1 VKSHAAVAAFL
12 SATFAVAAAR
22 ADAATMFGQGA
33 RSAGV
38 ARADTA
44 GGGATDAPRVNA
56 ALAAEPGTRARI
68 GYGYA
73 ALGLDFN
80 GRDLGVAHVS
90 GVELAVQGG
99 GRVSKLVT
107 IGAALAIHLPDPY
120 LAAIA
125 FRPATEPQFVLYE
138 APLQRTTVDFAAAVR
153 VGPVAIGGGVAAGL
167 GVGGAGTAFTLGQ
180 DGGGTFADAGLDVA
194 LPYRFAPLFG
204 ARVELGRAVLAA
216 SIRGSTAIDLRLDN
230 AVAIRLNDNPLNG
243 TTTVRVRGSAAYDP
257 ATIDV
262 GARVALGG
270 GLSLLGA
277 IEYAVYSASP
287 APIAEVSIDVHLG
300 TTPGL
305 RAARVFA
312 PGFHDTVSPRVGAE
326 LRRPS
331 ADDAAWRWAVRAGYA
346 RVPSPVPDQQGFT
359 TFLDSTRHEIAIGG
373 GYHLGRLA
381 GVDLAIEVAAQVH
394 VLTARAEEKPSASLP
409 YAQLESSGTIVHG
422 AATLEA
428 AWR

>member
-1 VKSHAAVAAFL
+1 VKSHAGFAGFFAAIFVV
-12 SATFAVAAAR
+12 SGAR
-22 ADAATMFGQGA
+22 ADAAAVFGQGA

-44 GGGATDAPRVNA
+44 GGGAADAPRVNA
-56 ALAAEPGTRARI
+56 ALAAEPGARARI

-90 GVELAVQGG
+90 GVDLALQGG
-99 GRVSKLVT
+99 GRVSREVT
-107 IGAALAIHLPDPY
+107 IGAALAVHLPDPY

-138 APLQRTTVDFAAAVR
+138 APLRRTTVDFVAALR

-204 ARVELGRAVLAA
+204 LRVALGRAVLAA
-216 SIRGSTAIDLRLDN
+216 SVRGSTAIDLRLDN

-243 TTTVRVRGSAAYDP
+243 TTAVRVRGSAGYDP
-257 ATIDV
+257 TTIDI
-262 GARVALGG
+262 GARVAVGG

-277 IEYAVYSASP
+277 IEYAAYSA
-287 APIAEVSIDVHLG
+287 APPPSADVGIDVHLG

-305 RAARVFA
+305 RPAFVFA

-331 ADDAAWRWAVRAGYA
+331 ADDVAWRWAVRAGYA
-346 RVPSPVPDQQGFT
+346 RAPSPVPDQLGFT
-359 TFLDSTRHEIAIGG
+359 TFLDSTRHEVAIGG
-373 GYHLGRLA
+373 GYHVGRVA
-381 GVDLAIEVAAQVH
+381 GVDLAVEIAAQLH

-409 YAQLESSGTIVHG
+409 YARFESSGMIVDG

>member
-1 VKSHAAVAAFL
+1 MKIHVALAGVFSL
-12 SATFAVAAAR
+12 GLTSGVAR
-22 ADAATMFGQGA
+22 ADAAAVFGQGA

-44 GGGATDAPRVNA
+44 GGGAADAPRVNA
-56 ALAAEPGTRARI
+56 ALAAEPGTRVRL

-73 ALGLDFN
+73 SLGLDFN

-90 GVELAVQGG
+90 GVDLAVQGG
-99 GRVSKLVT
+99 GRVGKHVT

-153 VGPVAIGGGVAAGL
+153 IGPVALGGGVAAGL

-180 DGGGTFADAGLDVA
+180 DAGGTFADAGLDVA

-204 ARVELGRAVLAA
+204 IRVELGRATLALA
-216 SIRGSTAIDLRLDN
+216 VRGSTTIDLRLDN

-243 TTTVRVRGSAAYDP
+243 TTEVRVRGSAGYDP
-257 ATIDV
+257 ATIHV
-262 GARVALGG
+262 GARVVVGH

-277 IEYAVYSASP
+277 IEYAVYSAAP
-287 APIAEVSIDVHLG
+287 APVADVGIDVHLG

-305 RAARVFA
+305 RPAVIFA
-312 PGFHDTVSPRVGAE
+312 SGFHDTVSPRVGAE

-331 ADDAAWRWAVRAGYA
+331 GGDAAWRWAVRAGYA
-346 RVPSPVPDQQGFT
+346 RVPSPVPEQLGLT
-359 TFLDSTRHEIAIGG
+359 TFLDSTRHEAALGA
-373 GYHLGRLA
+373 GYHLGRIA
-381 GVDLAIEVAAQVH
+381 GVDLAIDVAGQVH
-394 VLTARAEEKPSASLP
+394 LLTARAGEKPSASLP
-409 YAQLESSGTIVHG
+409 YASFESSGTIFHG

-428 AWR
+428 MWR

>member
-1 VKSHAAVAAFL
+1 MKIHVGFAAFF
-12 SATFAVAAAR
+12 SVAFASAAAR
-22 ADAATMFGQGA
+22 ADAAAVFGQGA

-44 GGGATDAPRVNA
+44 GGGAADAPRVNA
-56 ALAAEPGTRARI
+56 ALAAEPGTRVRL

-73 ALGLDFN
+73 SLGLNFN

-90 GVELAVQGG
+90 GIELAVQGG
-99 GRVSKLVT
+99 GRVGKSVT
-107 IGAALAIHLPDPY
+107 IGAALALHLPDPY

-153 VGPVAIGGGVAAGL
+153 VGPVAFGGGVAAGL

-180 DGGGTFADAGLDVA
+180 DGAGTFADAGLDVA
-194 LPYRFAPLFG
+194 LPYRLAPLFG
-204 ARVELGRAVLAA
+204 VRVALGRAVLAA

-243 TTTVRVRGSAAYDP
+243 TTEVRVRGAAGYDP

-262 GARVALGG
+262 GARVAVGW

-277 IEYAVYSASP
+277 IEYATYSA
-287 APIAEVSIDVHLG
+287 APPPSAEVGIDVHLG

-305 RAARVFA
+305 RAARIFEA
-312 PGFHDTVSPRVGAE
+312 GFHDTVSPRVGAE

-331 ADDAAWRWAVRAGYA
+331 EGDAVWRWAVRAGYA
-346 RVPSPVPDQQGFT
+346 RVPSPVPEQYGFT
-359 TFLDSTRHEIAIGG
+359 TFLDSTRHEVAIGG

-381 GVDLAIEVAAQVH
+381 GVDLAIEAAAQVH
-394 VLTARAEEKPSASLP
+394 LLTARAGEKPSASLP
-409 YAQLESSGTIVHG
+409 YARFESSGTIVHG